1 MNRSAILFLF
11 VLLMTGLAVGV
22 YASLASFPAA
32 VPTALQGSRNLV
44 LLGETA
50 AFMLMLFVLGFL
62 AFAISNGVAS
72 AGSVCALVLG
82 LTASGY
88 GIFYLVSTPGLLF

>member
-22 YASLASFPAA
+22 YASLASYPSA
-32 VPTALQGSRNLV
+32 VPAALQGTRNLV
-44 LLGETA
+44 PFGETA
-50 AFMLMLFVLGFL
+50 AFMLVLFVLGLL
-62 AFAISNGVAS
+62 AFAIRNGIAS

-82 LTASGY
+82 LVASGC